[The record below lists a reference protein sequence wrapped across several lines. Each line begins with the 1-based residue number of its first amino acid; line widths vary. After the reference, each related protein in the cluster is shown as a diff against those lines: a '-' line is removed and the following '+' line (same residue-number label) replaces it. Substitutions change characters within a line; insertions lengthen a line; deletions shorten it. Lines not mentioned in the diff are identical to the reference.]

1 MQPKYATAPRRRRTE
16 NSNDALA
23 CGLGYFS
30 LALGAAE
37 LLAPHA
43 LARWLG
49 RPQDAGALRAC
60 GLREV
65 GTGLGILR
73 SEDRAFWLW
82 GRVSGDM
89 VDLALLGR
97 GLQGPRRRNAA
108 VAMGTVAAVTLLDVV
123 CARALTEAEDGSYVA
138 PDYSDRSGFPKPAA
152 EMRGAATGW
161 ADGGKASGV
170 DESRTAGAGLP

>member
-16 NSNDALA
+16 NSHDAVA
-23 CGLGYFS
+23 DGLGYFS

-49 RPQDAGALRAC
+49 RPDDAGALRAC
-60 GLREV
+60 GLREI
-65 GTGLGILR
+65 GTGLGVLR
-73 SEDRAFWLW
+73 GDSRAFWLW
-82 GRVSGDM
+82 ARVSGDL

-97 GLQGPRRRNAA
+97 GLKGPRRANAGIA
-108 VAMGTVAAVTLLDVV
+108 LGTVAAVTLLDVL
-123 CARALTEAEDGSYVA
+123 CARALEEAEDALYVA

-152 EMRGAATGW
+152 EMRGAA
-161 ADGGKASGV
+161 ADRPQPG
-170 DESRTAGAGLP
+170 DGAEAARAVLP